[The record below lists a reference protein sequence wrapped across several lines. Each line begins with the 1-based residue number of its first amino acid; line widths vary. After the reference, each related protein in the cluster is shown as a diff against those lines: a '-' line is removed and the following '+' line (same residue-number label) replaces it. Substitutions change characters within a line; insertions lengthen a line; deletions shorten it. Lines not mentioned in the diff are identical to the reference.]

1 MKQFPLEHTPSY
13 KAEVPNHVNE
23 IDKWFWI
30 FIHYVFFIRF
40 ISRELPSPTELFR
53 VSGCRERLPIGFYR
67 LPKARASVRTCFA
80 VRFYYQI
87 HSGDKSCPFNGPI
100 NRAQCPITV
109 LLITRPPIKMEKMKA
124 KKKRFRLYLYFRIW
138 HLLEN
143 QADHIAIMAHR
154 RGWRKLIR
162 SGWSSAG
169 RDDKTLYDDIY
180 HENGH

>member
-1 MKQFPLEHTPSY
+1 MILNIHSLRFFHQIYFPRTTESHRIIPS
-13 KAEVPNHVNE
+13 
-23 IDKWFWI
+23 IWMQ
-30 FIHYVFFIRF
+30 
-40 ISRELPSPTELFR
+40 
-53 VSGCRERLPIGFYR
+53 RERLPIGFYR
-67 LPKARASVRTCFA
+67 LPKARASMRTCFA

-87 HSGDKSCPFNGPI
+87 HSGDKSWPFNGPI

-109 LLITRPPIKMEKMKA
+109 FLITRPPIKMEKMKA
-124 KKKRFRLYLYFRIW
+124 KKKKRFRLYLYFRIW

-154 RGWRKLIR
+154 KGWRKLIR